1 MPVNEHNEKHVDGNA
16 LAGPLS
22 EVVDV
27 DITTTSAKCAGCGD
41 TAVLAQAMV
50 YEKPHSFIVRCSRC
64 DAVLMIVLQKRE
76 ATEIDLRGI
85 AWLGVPRA
93 LARG

>member
-1 MPVNEHNEKHVDGNA
+1 MSDEKHVDGNA

-22 EVVDV
+22 EVFDV

-41 TAVLAQAMV
+41 IAVIAQAMV
-50 YEKPHSFIVRCSRC
+50 YEKPHSFIVRCSKC
-64 DAVLMIVLQKRE
+64 DDVLMIVLQKRD

-85 AWLGVPRA
+85 AWLGVPR
-93 LARG
+93 G